1 MSEPTREEMLECLE
15 NITGAEDFVDER
27 RTRRC
32 ETWGED
38 YLIYQAIRNLIEH
51 RPRVSATDID
61 VFIDH
66 ICDEKDRIQQMELAL
81 KWFDKIGV
89 EVSNG

>member
-1 MSEPTREEMLECLE
+1 
-15 NITGAEDFVDER
+15 
-27 RTRRC
+27 
-32 ETWGED
+32 
-38 YLIYQAIRNLIEH
+38 
-51 RPRVSATDID
+51 VSATDID
-61 VFIDH
+61 IFIDH